1 MFRILLAAI
10 AVVISTVLT
19 VSAGEPARKSRTK
32 PRARPAAGA
41 EQKQGQ
47 AGGIETVNPGVFLLR
62 DPLVQTELQLSPE
75 QKSAAA
81 RLAAE
86 FNESIW
92 RFRDASGNSEVA
104 IREARLLNAAIEPRL
119 GKMLEARQKERLAGI
134 VLQVQGPSALEL
146 AAMVDKLS
154 LSREQQAKI
163 SKLLST
169 ARESAAKLSAGTT
182 GSNAVSES
190 SRPLEKLQGDLQRD
204 LMEVLSAEQRDRWKE
219 LRGKAIELSKL
230 RPLTAQAPELRGV
243 TDWINSEPL
252 TIKEL
257 RGKVVALHFWTFG

>member
-10 AVVISTVLT
+10 AVVIATALT
-19 VSAGEPARKSRTK
+19 VSAGAPPRKSK
-32 PRARPAAGA
+32 PRVRPAAGA
-41 EQKQGQ
+41 EQKQRQ

-62 DPLVQTELQLSPE
+62 DPLVQAELQLSSA

-81 RLAAE
+81 DLSAE

-92 RFRDASGNSEVA
+92 RFRDASADSEVA
-104 IREARLLNAAIEPRL
+104 TREARLLNAAIEPRL
-119 GKMLEARQKERLAGI
+119 GKLLEARQQERLAGI

-169 ARESAAKLSAGTT
+169 ARASAAKLSAGTT
-182 GSNAVSES
+182 GTNAVSES

-204 LMEVLSAEQRDRWKE
+204 LMEVLTAEQRDRWRE